1 MPRLDP
7 KAAAR
12 LQHIH
17 PTRVMTFTRPMSGPA
32 TLESQMEF
40 VAAAYAAGVP
50 GTAAMAP
57 EGALMVARW
66 SVPMADYPRN
76 R

>member
-7 KAAAR
+7 TAAAR
-12 LQHIH
+12 FRHIH
-17 PTRVMTFTRPMSGPA
+17 PVRSRMFARELTGPA
-32 TLESQMEF
+32 SLEATMEF

-50 GTAAMAP
+50 GDAAMGQ
-57 EGALMVARW
+57 EGVQMVARW
-66 SVPMADYPRN
+66 TVPMADYPRN

>member
-12 LQHIH
+12 FRHL
-17 PTRVMTFTRPMSGPA
+17 RPQRRKMFARPLTGPA
-32 TLESQMEF
+32 SLEAMMEF

-50 GTAAMAP
+50 GNAAMVA
-57 EGALMVARW
+57 EGPQMVARW
-66 SVPMADYPRN
+66 TVPMEDYPRN